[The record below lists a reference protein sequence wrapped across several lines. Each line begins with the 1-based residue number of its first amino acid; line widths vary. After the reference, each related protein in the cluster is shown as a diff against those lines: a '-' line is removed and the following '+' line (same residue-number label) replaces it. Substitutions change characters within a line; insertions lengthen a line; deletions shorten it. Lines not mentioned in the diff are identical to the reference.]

1 MFKQNC
7 KNIKK
12 IKSDFQVYILSFSDS
27 ELQEKVR
34 IARDKL
40 IFVRFKLIIQS
51 LYLAIVFISEL
62 WENPEFKEKGRNCEI
77 YKNSEFW
84 DYVLKFVFY
93 I

>member
-62 WENPEFKEKGRNCEI
+62 WENPEFKEKGRNWEI